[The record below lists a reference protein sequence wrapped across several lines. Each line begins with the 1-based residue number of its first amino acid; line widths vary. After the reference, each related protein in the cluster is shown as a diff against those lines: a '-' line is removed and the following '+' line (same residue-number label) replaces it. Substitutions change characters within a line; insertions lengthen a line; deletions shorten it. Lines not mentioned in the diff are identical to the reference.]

1 MVLILDGCRL
11 EKCISVL
18 NGKNFKLFFA
28 SVVQFEQ
35 CRQEDEMEK
44 KSRKCKKFTLDTRTI
59 RILFQRYEILYFVA
73 VATVPV
79 RLYDATF
86 TTASFVCRN
95 KRHSGVANH
104 ERRIHPKD
112 DVQKCDNTSH
122 NHKHKNTAF
131 CCFKQFCA
139 LDSSYQQ
146 QIATTFVLCTTGS
159 TCISISILKYLLY
172 D

>member
-122 NHKHKNTAF
+122 THNHKHKNTGLLLF
-131 CCFKQFCA
+131 QT
-139 LDSSYQQ
+139 
-146 QIATTFVLCTTGS
+146 ILCSGFIVS
-159 TCISISILKYLLY
+159 TANSNDVCTLY
-172 D
+172 YR